1 MKTAKFLVLAFL
13 LTINI
18 ISLGTCLAE
27 EAVKAPP
34 KCLEG
39 IEFYTGFGWGKL
51 VRGKRNL
58 NIIPFIVD
66 FDFNLKPLIQKLKL
80 KPKQLVQFQL
90 EPFLSGISS
99 PEGGIET
106 GVSFLFKVGILPQT
120 SKFQPYGKIGIGMN
134 YMTLHTNEQ
143 GTQFNFTEQGGI
155 GMHYFFRKNL
165 GLTLEGRIRHLS
177 NAGIDQPNH
186 GINSYFVLTG
196 LTYEF

>member
-1 MKTAKFLVLAFL
+1 MKKAKFFVLAFL

-18 ISLGTCLAE
+18 IFLSTCLAE
-27 EAVKAPP
+27 EAVTAPP

-39 IEFYTGFGWGKL
+39 MEFYTGFGWGKL
-51 VRGKRNL
+51 VRAKRNL

-80 KPKQLVQFQL
+80 KPQQLVQFQL

-99 PEGGIET
+99 PEGGMET
-106 GVSFLFKVGILPQT
+106 GLSFLFKMGVLPET
-120 SKFQPYGKIGIGMN
+120 AKFQPYIKAGVGMV
-134 YMTLHTNEQ
+134 YMSLHTNEQ
-143 GTQFNFTEQGGI
+143 GTQFNFIDQGGI
-155 GMHYFFRKNL
+155 GMHYFFRKNIAFN
-165 GLTLEGRIRHLS
+165 LEGRIRHLS